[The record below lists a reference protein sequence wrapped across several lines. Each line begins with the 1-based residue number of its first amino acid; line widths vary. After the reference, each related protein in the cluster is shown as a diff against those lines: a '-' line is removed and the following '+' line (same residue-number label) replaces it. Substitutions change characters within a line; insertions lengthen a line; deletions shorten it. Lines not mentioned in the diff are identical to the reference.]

1 MSTRRDFLQ
10 MLGVAASSGILF
22 RPAFG
27 LSRFPGNPYDLPE
40 FGNATILH
48 LTDCHAQLL
57 PTYYRE
63 PDTNIGVGSAKG
75 KIPHVVGHNYLDRFS
90 LVKGTPEAYAF
101 THLDF
106 PELAKR
112 YGKTGGFAH
121 LASLVNRIRAQRGAK
136 NCLFLD
142 GGDSWQGSATALWT
156 KGKDMVGAAN
166 LLGVDAMTGHWEFTY
181 GEDTLVKNVEC
192 FNGEFIA
199 QNIRATEEALFS
211 GIHLHDEEYG
221 YVFKPYILREIGNR
235 RIAVIGQ
242 AFPYT
247 PIANPK
253 RFIPNWRFG
262 IQEVELQQLVTRIR
276 TMHKP
281 DAVLLLSHNGMDVDL
296 KLGSRVTGID
306 LILGGHTHDAVPQP
320 VLVSNRGG
328 KTIVTNGGSN
338 GKFLA
343 VCDLDIGKGRIRDF
357 RYRLL
362 PVFSQLL
369 EEDSTMS
376 AYIKNIRAPYRARL
390 ETKLAVT
397 EGVLYRRGN
406 FDGTFDRLI
415 CDALRT
421 VLGAEISFS
430 PGFRWGTTLLP
441 GEIVTQEAVMSQTA
455 ITYPETYVRHLSG
468 LEIKNILEDV
478 ADNIFNSNPY
488 YQQGGDMIRLS
499 GLSYRIEPW
508 HSIGNRIS
516 NLRLSKG
523 VVIEK
528 RKKYTVAGWGAVN
541 SVATGS
547 PVWEV
552 LSEYLVKT
560 GRIQPIQLH
569 SPEMST

>member
-1 MSTRRDFLQ
+1 MTTRRDFLQ
-10 MLGVAASSGILF
+10 MLAVAANSGMLF

-27 LSRFPGNPYDLPE
+27 LSRLPGDPYDLPD

-48 LTDCHAQLL
+48 ITDCHGQLL

-63 PDTNIGVGSAKG
+63 PDMNVGVGSAQG
-75 KIPHVVGHNYLDRFS
+75 NIPHISGQNFLDRFR
-90 LVKGTPEAYAF
+90 LLRGTPEAYAF
-101 THLDF
+101 THLEF
-106 PELAKR
+106 PELAER

-121 LASLVNRIRAQRGAK
+121 LAWLVKKIRTERGMD
-136 NCLFLD
+136 NCLLLD

-156 KGKDMVGAAN
+156 KGKDMVGASN

-181 GEDTLVKNVEC
+181 GEDTFKKNLKH

-199 QNIRATEEALFS
+199 QNIRPTEEALFA
-211 GIHLHDEEYG
+211 GIDLHDEEYG
-221 YVFKPYILREIGNR
+221 HVFKPYILREIGNR

-247 PIANPK
+247 PIANPQ

-262 IQEVELQQLVTRIR
+262 IQELELQQLVRRIR
-276 TMHKP
+276 TLHRP
-281 DAVLLLSHNGMDVDL
+281 DAVILLSHNGMDVDL

-306 LILGGHTHDAVPQP
+306 LILGGHTHDAIPQP
-320 VLVSNRGG
+320 VLVNNSDGR
-328 KTIVTNGGSN
+328 TIVTNGGCN

-343 VCDLDIGKGRIRDF
+343 VCDLDIGKGRIQDF

-369 EEDSTMS
+369 EEDNTMS
-376 AYIKNIRAPYRARL
+376 AYINNIRAPYRAQL
-390 ETKLAVT
+390 DKKLAVT
-397 EGVLYRRGN
+397 EGLLYRRGN

-415 CDALRT
+415 CNALRA
-421 VLGAEISFS
+421 VLGAEIAFS

-441 GEIVTQEAVMSQTA
+441 GQLVTLGAVMSQTA
-455 ITYPETYVRHLSG
+455 ITYPETYLRHLSG

-488 YQQGGDMIRLS
+488 YQQGGDMVRVS
-499 GLSYRIEPW
+499 GLSYRCEPRQ
-508 HSIGNRIS
+508 SIGNRIS

-528 RKKYTVAGWGAVN
+528 SKKYTVAGWGAVN
-541 SVATGS
+541 TSATGS
-547 PVWEV
+547 PVWQV
-552 LSEYLVKT
+552 ISEYLLKV
-560 GRIQPIQLH
+560 GRVQPIQLN
-569 SPEMST
+569 SPA